1 MAGFKVDLKFVFNVI
16 SLLGAIGWGWY
27 QMELRVTALEMK
39 IEHNEKMAKLRDEIQ
54 GLKSNGQFKN
64 SGN

>member
-1 MAGFKVDLKFVFNVI
+1 MAGIKVDMKFAFNVI

-39 IEHNEKMAKLRDEIQ
+39 IEHNEKMSQLRNEITE
-54 GLKSNGQFKN
+54 LKGK
-64 SGN
+64 

>member
-1 MAGFKVDLKFVFNVI
+1 MKFAFNVI

>member
-1 MAGFKVDLKFVFNVI
+1 MAGIKVDMKFAFNVI

>member
-1 MAGFKVDLKFVFNVI
+1 MGGIKIDMKLAFNIV
-16 SLLGAIGWGWY
+16 SVLAAIIWGWY

-39 IEHNEKMAKLRDEIQ
+39 IEHNEKMSKLRDEIS
-54 GLKSNGQFKN
+54 GLKNGYTKD

>member
-1 MAGFKVDLKFVFNVI
+1 MAGIKVDMKFVFNVI

-54 GLKSNGQFKN
+54 
-64 SGN
+64 